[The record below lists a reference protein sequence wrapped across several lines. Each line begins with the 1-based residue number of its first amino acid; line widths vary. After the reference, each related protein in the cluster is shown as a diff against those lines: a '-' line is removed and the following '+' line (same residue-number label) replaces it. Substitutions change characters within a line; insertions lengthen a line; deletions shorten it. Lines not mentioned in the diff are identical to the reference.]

1 MDAKAVGDEAMVVEA
16 VGAKAM
22 GAKAVGAEAV
32 GAKTVGFE
40 AVRAEALGA
49 EALGGGALGAE
60 AVDAK
65 AVGPKAVGA
74 EDVREE
80 AEAVGTEA
88 VAKMAAHLEG
98 KQEVVQP
105 PASKSDERFRGRMTV
120 YAATVAHDRSGNE
133 RSVNVC
139 KRSAMMKRGFKPG
152 MNPIRFNAVWRG
164 WAFRANFMYEAVL

>member
-1 MDAKAVGDEAMVVEA
+1 MFQGGVGVQLCGWIVNADLW
-16 VGAKAM
+16 VGAVSDTDYNKRAGYLKEQQKFQENDLVFDDGDAM
-22 GAKAVGAEAV
+22 GRKVVFLILYDRGY
-32 GAKTVGFE
+32 
-40 AVRAEALGA
+40 R
-49 EALGGGALGAE
+49 
-60 AVDAK
+60 
-65 AVGPKAVGA
+65 
-74 EDVREE
+74 
-80 AEAVGTEA
+80 
-88 VAKMAAHLEG
+88 AKMAAFLAG

-164 WAFRANFMYEAVL
+164 WAFWANFMYEAVL